1 MKNLSI
7 ILLFVFILFF
17 CLFCSVILNASRRK
31 HFSSPVIISL
41 TTSPKRISQ
50 IKPTLDR
57 IMEQTVLPDAIVL
70 NLPHVFK
77 RNGETFGELP
87 EFITTNPLIKIN
99 RCEDIGPATKILPTA
114 KLYSDPETKIISIDD
129 DTLYTHIMIET
140 FLKYSSM
147 FPEAVI
153 TGSYDSHSQNSEHPL
168 KCAPPK
174 NIKEEDLPP
183 NTHFSEFLEGYCG
196 VLYKKKFLDIISS
209 DLTDEYMSNLPKYC
223 FQSDDF
229 MLSNKLVKNGIP
241 IFVIG
246 QTEVLDSQLGFGH
259 GNDALHFGADGTSDG
274 NGNNYTKCSRFMRE
288 TNGLFIQHFKT
299 LE

>member
-1 MKNLSI
+1 MKRI
-7 ILLFVFILFF
+7 GFILLCLFILLVS
-17 CLFCSVILNASRRK
+17 LFVGLGARNSK
-31 HFSSPVIISL
+31 EYFSSPVIISL

-50 IKPTLDR
+50 IQPTLDR

-77 RNGETFGELP
+77 RNGETFGDLP

-114 KLYSDPETKIISIDD
+114 RLYSDPETKIISIDD
-129 DTLYTHIMIET
+129 DTLYTHNMIET

-147 FPEAVI
+147 FPETVI
-153 TGSYDSHSQNSEHPL
+153 TGSYDSHSPNGEHTL

-196 VLYKKKFLDIISS
+196 VLYKKKFLDTIRL
-209 DLTDEYMSNLPKYC
+209 DLTDEYILQLPKYC

-229 MLSNKLVKNGIP
+229 VLSNSLVKNGIP

-246 QTEVLDSQLGFGH
+246 QSEVLDRQLEFGY
-259 GNDALHFGADGTSDG
+259 GNDALHFGADGTSEG
-274 NGNNYTKCSRFMRE
+274 NGDNYHKCSRFMNE
-288 TNGLFIQHFKT
+288 TYGVYIQQYKT